1 MTIPTMNAEELAAFF
16 TTNTTTGLSQERV
29 NYLTKHH
36 GLNVIPSKPLPSFFV
51 LFLRQFNNPLIY
63 LLLVAAIIIITL
75 GNYSDAIV
83 TLFVVFINAFIGAFH
98 ERNTQRTVD
107 KLKNLITISCV
118 VIRDGKRLIID
129 ASELVP
135 GDLIYIQEG
144 DQVPADARIIKT
156 SHLRVNEAS
165 LTGESASVV
174 KTTEPLAEH
183 TKSLFEQHNMLFR
196 GTIIVTG
203 AGYAIIIATG
213 KETELGKLQTET
225 EAIQAESKLQ
235 QELNQLSHYLLLGSV
250 ILAAVLFIIGILIGQ
265 PIHDLLILVTALCIS
280 IIPEGLPIVFT
291 ITLTTGARRL
301 SRRYVLLKRL
311 LAGEGLGH
319 IDTIVIDKTGTLTQN
334 ELKVAHVWCDDV
346 LYEVTGNGYEE
357 HGTITFNGAPV
368 MNDHNEHL
376 KLLVDA
382 AGTVDGSEK
391 KKIADTKKI
400 MIKGEP
406 TEAALGI
413 FAHKCGFPHKQ
424 YTVIHEEPFDYSKR
438 LKYVIAH
445 DEKDI
450 IVFASGAPESIFKI
464 VSSVSESTQTTL
476 HDFLQK
482 GLRTIGLAIYQTPK
496 TESFDVKKILD
507 KAKGHFTFL
516 GITGIE
522 DELRPE
528 VHNVITHAR
537 KAGIRVIMAT
547 GDHKTTAVHIAKSTG
562 ILQPND
568 EIITGTELPENGDDY
583 AKLDLETITVYAR
596 VTPHQKLMLVKALRQ
611 KGYHVAMTGDGI
623 NDIPSLAAS
632 DIGIAMG
639 SGTDAAKEAADII
652 LVDDSFTS
660 IVKALEEGR
669 HIFATLRRII
679 WYFFSTNLSE
689 LLIIFYAFVL
699 GLPTPLRAAQILW
712 LNVVTDGFLD
722 IALAMEPHEKETL
735 SLQKTHL
742 HLIDRSLMTKIL
754 IDGAVMTIGSLT
766 IYHALYAV
774 DLATTQTM
782 MLVCMALFQWFN
794 AWNCRSETQSIWQR
808 GLTSNRLLI
817 MMTMLVLL
825 LQLIIVYVPEFQYL
839 FKTVPLS
846 LAQWGIIIVVASS
859 IIVVEE
865 VRKAIVRAYMHKK
878 TNRF

>member
-1 MTIPTMNAEELAAFF
+1 MSLSSMNAEEIASLF
-16 TTNTTTGLSQERV
+16 TTNTQSGLTQERV
-29 NYLTKHH
+29 NYLQKHH
-36 GLNVIPSKPLPSFFV
+36 GLNVIPSKPLPHFF
-51 LFLRQFNNPLIY
+51 LIFIRQFNNPLIY
-63 LLLVAAIIIITL
+63 LLLAAAIIIIAL

-83 TLFVVFINAFIGAFH
+83 TLLVVFINAFIGAFH
-98 ERNTQRTVD
+98 ERNTQKTVD
-107 KLKNLITISCV
+107 KLKNLISISSV
-118 VIRDGKRLIID
+118 VIRDGKKLIID
-129 ASELVP
+129 ASEIVP
-135 GDLIYIQEG
+135 GDLIYVQEG

-156 SHLRVNEAS
+156 SHLRVSEAS
-165 LTGESASVV
+165 LTGESASVT
-174 KTTEPLAEH
+174 KTAETLAEH
-183 TKSLFEQHNMLFR
+183 TNSLFEQHNMLFR
-196 GTIIVTG
+196 GTMIVAG
-203 AGYAIIIATG
+203 AAYAFVTATG
-213 KETELGKLQTET
+213 KETELGKLQTAT
-225 EAIQAESKLQ
+225 EALQAESKLQ
-235 QELNQLSHYLLLGSV
+235 QELNRLSHYLLMGSV
-250 ILAAVLFIIGILIGQ
+250 ILAAVLFIIGVLIGQ

-334 ELKVAHVWCDDV
+334 ELKVAHVWCNDV
-346 LYEVTGNGYEE
+346 LYEVTGHGYDE
-357 HGTITFNGAPV
+357 HGTIIYNGAPV
-368 MNDHNEHL
+368 MNDHNEKL
-376 KLLVDA
+376 RLLVDT
-382 AGTVDGSEK
+382 AGMVDGSEK
-391 KKIADTKKI
+391 KKVPDTKKV

-413 FAHKCGFPHKQ
+413 FATKCGFPHEH
-424 YTVIHEEPFDYSKR
+424 YSVIHQEPFDYAKR
-438 LKYVIAH
+438 IKYVIAQ
-445 DEKDI
+445 DGKNTLI
-450 IVFASGAPESIFKI
+450 FASGAPESIFKI
-464 VSSVSESTQTTL
+464 CPDISEATQTTL
-476 HDFLQK
+476 HEFLHK
-482 GLRTIGLAIYQTPK
+482 GLRTIGLAIYQTAR
-496 TESFDVKKILD
+496 TESVDHKKLID

-522 DELRPE
+522 DELRPD
-528 VHNVITHAR
+528 VHNVIAQTR
-537 KAGIRVIMAT
+537 KAGIRIIMAT
-547 GDHKTTAVHIAKSTG
+547 GDHKTTAAHIAKTTG
-562 ILQPND
+562 ILLPHD
-568 EIITGTELPENGDDY
+568 EIITGTELPETREEF
-583 AKLDLETITVYAR
+583 AKLDLENIKVYAR
-596 VTPHQKLMLVKALRQ
+596 VTPHQKLMLVKALRD

-623 NDIPSLAAS
+623 NDIPSLAAAN
-632 DIGIAMG
+632 IGIAMG
-639 SGTDAAKEAADII
+639 SGTDAAKEAADVI

-679 WYFFSTNLSE
+679 WYFFSTNMSE
-689 LLIIFYAFVL
+689 LLVIFSAFVL

-735 SLQKTHL
+735 SLQKMHT
-742 HLIDRSLMTKIL
+742 HLIDRSLMTKIM
-754 IDGAVMTIGSLT
+754 IDGIVMTLGSLI
-766 IYHALYAV
+766 IYHALYKI

-846 LAQWGIIIVVASS
+846 LAQWGIIIMIASS

-865 VRKAIVRAYMHKK
+865 VRKAIVRHMSHKK
-878 TNRF
+878 TR